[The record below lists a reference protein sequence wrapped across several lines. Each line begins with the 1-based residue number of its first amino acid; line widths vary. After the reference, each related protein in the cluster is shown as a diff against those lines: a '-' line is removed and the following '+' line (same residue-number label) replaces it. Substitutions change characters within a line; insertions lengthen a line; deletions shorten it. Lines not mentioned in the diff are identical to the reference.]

1 MVTRLNAA
9 RLVPLAWISQTGRM
23 VHTRRDSIPG
33 LVLWAILACFFAT
46 GAAGLMYEV
55 IWNRVLALHMGNT
68 SYALATLLAVFMGG
82 LALGAWLGG
91 RFAPRARHGLL
102 AYALLEIG
110 TGLYCAILP
119 QLIERADPLF
129 AYIYRNHYS
138 TLVAFNLLQFAA
150 TAALLLL
157 PTVMMGATLP
167 ILVRALVTRFSGL
180 GRVVGLLYAV
190 NAGGAFVG
198 AILTGLVWLPRLGSA
213 ATFRIAIAINLV
225 VGLFVLV
232 LWRLSKPHVNAE
244 AGTDPKA
251 ASTAPDT
258 EALAASSAMSL
269 TPHARSVLLA
279 GFFACGFAAMVL
291 QVAWTRT
298 VTMAI
303 GSTTYAF
310 ALIAGTFILGLS
322 LGSWTL
328 GWMGDRSWGRVVLGL
343 TPVAIGLAAI
353 YTLVPLGE
361 LPVRFATI
369 LSTAP
374 RSGDY
379 ASLQWRMFLEIF
391 LIFIGPTLG
400 MGALFPLVART
411 VARQLSEA
419 ARAVGDTYTV
429 NTAGTILGAGLT
441 GFVLVPWLG
450 MRSCIVAAAALYVLV
465 GAAYL
470 LLIVRMATKLR
481 LVFAAAAVVLA
492 LVATVA
498 APPWDRSVLTSGPY
512 VNASR
517 FATAR
522 TRDQIRARMQQRI
535 VYYKEGEADVVTVV
549 DRPDGLRNL
558 VINGKTDA
566 ISFHP
571 TQNWLGH
578 LPLFLNPDARD
589 VLLLGLGSGNTLG
602 SIEEHPNVD
611 AIDVLEISPGVVH
624 AARVYFGQFTGQAL
638 DDPRANLIIGD
649 GRLHL
654 RHTARTYDVIVSQPS
669 NPWIVGAASLFTRES
684 FVAMQR
690 RLNPG
695 GVACIWVQ
703 ILNMPAENIRILART
718 WTDVWPHTSVW
729 RSSQQDALLF
739 IGSEQPLSIDAPEVR
754 RKLSNPRLQES
765 LARIGISS
773 VEEFVHKLLV
783 VGDNVRAASR
793 GALVNTDDNS
803 RIEYD
808 TPPNAMSRDES
819 GRVWALFQAYRAN
832 PWEHVTGGNDGAPSG
847 RP

>member
-1 MVTRLNAA
+1 MAH
-9 RLVPLAWISQTGRM
+9 P
-23 VHTRRDSIPG
+23 RRDSLPG
-33 LVLWAILACFFAT
+33 LVLWGVLACFFAT
-46 GAAGLMYEV
+46 GAAGLVYEV

-91 RFAPRARHGLL
+91 RFAPRGRHCLL

-110 TGLYCAILP
+110 TGLYCAVLP
-119 QLIERADPLF
+119 QLIQRADPLF
-129 AYIYRNHYS
+129 AHIYRNHYS
-138 TLVAFNLLQFAA
+138 TLVTFNLLQFVA

-180 GRVVGLLYAV
+180 GRVVGILYAV
-190 NAGGAFVG
+190 NAGGAFAG
-198 AILTGLVWLPRLGSA
+198 AILSGLVWLPRWGSA

-225 VGLFVLV
+225 VGMLVLV
-232 LWRLSKPHVNAE
+232 LWWVTRSRGSDAGAGE
-244 AGTDPKA
+244 AHA
-251 ASTAPDT
+251 ANTTTPPPDGGSVVASGAN
-258 EALAASSAMSL
+258 ALA
-269 TPHARSVLLA
+269 PHTRSVLLA
-279 GFFACGFAAMVL
+279 GFFCCGFAAMVL

-322 LGSWTL
+322 LGSWMV
-328 GWMGDRSWGRVVLGL
+328 GWMGDRRWGRFVLGV
-343 TPVAIGLAAI
+343 TPALIGLAAI
-353 YTLVPLGE
+353 STLVPLGE
-361 LPVRFATI
+361 LPVRFAAI
-369 LSTAP
+369 LA
-374 RSGDY
+374 SGSRTSDY
-379 ASLQWRMFLEIF
+379 GSLQWRMFLEIF

-411 VARQLSEA
+411 VAQQLSEA

-429 NTAGTILGAGLT
+429 NTAGTILGAALT

-450 MRSCIVAAAALYVLV
+450 MRRCIVMAAALYVAV
-465 GAAYL
+465 GVVYL
-470 LLIVRMATKLR
+470 LRVVRASVRLR
-481 LVFAAAAVVLA
+481 LALSASAVALAFLAALA
-492 LVATVA
+492 SPA
-498 APPWDRSVLTSGPY
+498 WDRSVLTSGPY
-512 VNASR
+512 VNAAR
-517 FATAR
+517 YATAR
-522 TRDQIRARMQQRI
+522 TSDQMRERMQQHI

-578 LPLFLNPDARD
+578 LPLFLNPSARD

-602 SIEEHPNVD
+602 SIEAHPNVES
-611 AIDVLEISPGVVH
+611 IDVLEISPGVVH
-624 AARVYFGQFTGQAL
+624 AAREYFGQYTGQAL

-654 RHTARTYDVIVSQPS
+654 RHTERGYDVIVSQPS
-669 NPWIVGAASLFTRES
+669 NPWIVGAAALFTRES
-684 FVAMQR
+684 FVAMRR

-703 ILNMPAENIRILART
+703 IINMPAENIRILTRT
-718 WTDVWPHTSVW
+718 WADVWPHASVW
-729 RSSQQDALLF
+729 RPSKQDALLF
-739 IGSEQPLSIDAPEVR
+739 IGSEQPLSIDAEQVQV
-754 RKLSNPRLQES
+754 KLANPRLRGA
-765 LARIGISS
+765 LARIGIASL
-773 VEEFVHKLLV
+773 EDFVDKLLV
-783 VGDNVRAASR
+783 VGDGVHAASR
-793 GALVNTDDNS
+793 GAVINTDDNS

-819 GRVWALFQAYRAN
+819 ARVWALFQAYRSD
-832 PWEHVTGGNDGAPSG
+832 PWQHITAHTE
-847 RP
+847 RPPRSP